1 MWKVSGPIKKKK
13 LWSKFGNEFYE
24 MVSGGFQIVYS
35 LLTNWKLLT
44 MGFVGVKARGRALT
58 HGTGLRGDLMQAL
71 ES

>member
-1 MWKVSGPIKKKK
+1 
-13 LWSKFGNEFYE
+13 